1 MSSCAALWLC
11 RFLESGVKDPP
22 LHPHVTLG
30 KWVVLSALPAK
41 EGSARSSVVLE
52 LPCAQEPPGM
62 RV

>member
-1 MSSCAALWLC
+1 MLPCGFKVLGKWG
-11 RFLESGVKDPP
+11 GVKDPP

-30 KWVVLSALPAK
+30 KWVVLSALPTK
-41 EGSARSSVVLE
+41 GVSARSSVVLE